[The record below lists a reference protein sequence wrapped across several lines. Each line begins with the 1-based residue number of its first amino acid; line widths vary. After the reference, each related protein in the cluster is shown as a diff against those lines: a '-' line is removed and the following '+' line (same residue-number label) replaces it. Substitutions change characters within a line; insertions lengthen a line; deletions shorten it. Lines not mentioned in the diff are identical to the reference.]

1 MLTGASHNVT
11 HDSAAC
17 VVVDMGW
24 ESQPGVAIRFVDNR
38 AAPSGS
44 RSLADYDAYVR
55 RDHEAFLYD
64 EDGAQNPDGWDRYL
78 DQHLGIWYS
87 GGEAS
92 CQARASALR
101 VLLADV
107 PYAERQQPDAH
118 LFYAGYDGPF
128 ALEYQFEHC
137 DADRADAPAECGCTG
152 NNNEDTWYNL
162 TGDTCWAM
170 GDDWCE

>member
-1 MLTGASHNVT
+1 MA
-11 HDSAAC
+11 
-17 VVVDMGW
+17 
-24 ESQPGVAIRFVDNR
+24 NR
-38 AAPSGS
+38 VH
-44 RSLADYDAYVR
+44 RM
-55 RDHEAFLYD
+55 
-64 EDGAQNPDGWDRYL
+64 
-78 DQHLGIWYS
+78 
-87 GGEAS
+87 
-92 CQARASALR
+92 R

-152 NNNEDTWYNL
+152 DNNEDTWYNL